1 MGNNEVSITIEAEA
15 FIELTCKICGASF
28 LNIIPTN
35 KYVLEKRKLSIQIIP
50 CAKCQTR
57 AFEDGRKEGFKDA
70 TKDERVGKDE
80 VFLKS
85 METQISE
92 FLNGYRRE

>member
-1 MGNNEVSITIEAEA
+1 MGNNEISITIEAEA
-15 FIELTCKICGASF
+15 FIELTCKICGASL
-28 LNIIPTN
+28 LNIVPTA
-35 KYVLEKRKLSIQIIP
+35 KSVLEKRKLLIQIIP

-57 AFEDGRKEGFKDA
+57 AL
-70 TKDERVGKDE
+70 DERAGKDE
-80 VFLKS
+80 VFLKF